1 MIIKLVRVQRKEEDM
16 ERKTYREAV
25 ETIVDFLCHR
35 DVEKLD
41 DSTVKTF
48 FGGKCADVVIVFG
61 NDLPGTAEAG
71 CEAWK
76 QGLGE
81 WLLFCGGIGHST
93 EILRSRMEREACY
106 NACRKEGSEAELFA
120 EIAVHRYKIPR
131 KRILLDTKSTN
142 CGENAKNARTVL
154 EASGIRAERMI
165 LMQDPLMQRRSFMGL
180 REAMPDTAKILSFAP
195 FLPRLAEDG
204 EVSDGRDR
212 VRFLEL
218 LLGEIRR
225 LRDDEHGYGP
235 RGAGFIGHV
244 DIPERVEEAW
254 NILYEAEAEARKRC

>member
-1 MIIKLVRVQRKEEDM
+1 M
-16 ERKTYREAV
+16 ERKTYQEAV

-35 DVEKLD
+35 DVEKLEE
-41 DSTVKTF
+41 STVKSF
-48 FGGKCADVVIVFG
+48 FGGNCGDVVIVFG

-76 QGLGE
+76 RGLGK

-93 EILRSRMEREACY
+93 EILKSRMAREACY
-106 NACRKEGSEAELFA
+106 GSCGEEGSEAELFA
-120 EIAVHRYKIPR
+120 KIAVHKYGIPGQ
-131 KRILLDTKSTN
+131 RILLDTKSTN
-142 CGENAKNARTVL
+142 CGENAENARAVL
-154 EASGIRAERMI
+154 EASGIEAKRVI

-180 REAMPDTAKILSFAP
+180 KKAMPDRVKILSFAP
-195 FLPRLAEDG
+195 FLPRLLENG

-212 VRFLEL
+212 MRFLEL

-244 DIPERVEEAW
+244 DIPENVEKAW
-254 NILYEAEAEARKRC
+254 KVLYEAEADARRRC